1 VSAARPDTA
10 VKVLSV
16 TVGVGAR
23 SGGVAPVVGG
33 SARELER
40 LGSGMTVL
48 ATDLALAPWG
58 LLQRQQR
65 IRPEEWHPS
74 LTGTDTRLF
83 PARFPR
89 RLAYSPALGRAV
101 RSLAAGFDVVH
112 IHNLWQ
118 YPQYAGYRAAQR
130 AGVPHIVSLHGGL
143 DPYLRERGRIR
154 KRLMSSLWQDAML
167 AGARLIHVTTEAE
180 RELTAD
186 VAPEVPRAVVPCGLY
201 VEEFATPPPPDRF
214 RRSHLGGYDG
224 PLILFLGRITR
235 KKGLDVLIRAFARV
249 RRERRCRLAV
259 VGPDDEGI
267 LPSLRAL
274 AGELGLEDDVG
285 FLDPVYGEDRL
296 AALASA
302 DVWALSSHAENFGI
316 AVVEA
321 MAAGCAVVTTP
332 EVNVTPEIA
341 AAGAGMI
348 SEAEPEPFAAALSQL
363 LADDRERERL
373 RGRARK
379 FARGYDWSAVG
390 PRLLEMYREAIS
402 G

>member
-1 VSAARPDTA
+1 VTAARADTPIE
-10 VKVLSV
+10 VLSV
-16 TVGVGAR
+16 VVGVGAR

-33 SARELER
+33 GARELER
-40 LGSGMTVL
+40 LGSRTTVVG
-48 ATDLALAPWG
+48 TDLALAPWG
-58 LLQRQQR
+58 LLQRQRR

-74 LTGTDTRLF
+74 LNGTDTRLF

-89 RLAYSPALGRAV
+89 RLAFSPALGRAV
-101 RSLAAGFDVVH
+101 RSMASSFDVVH

-118 YPQYAGYRAAQR
+118 YPQYAAFRAARR
-130 AGVPHIVSLHGGL
+130 ARVPYIVSLHGGL
-143 DPYLRERGRIR
+143 DPYLRERGRGR
-154 KRLMSSLWQDAML
+154 KRLMSSLWQDEML

-201 VEEFATPPPPDRF
+201 VHEFATPPPPDRF
-214 RRSHLGGYDG
+214 RRAHLGGYEG
-224 PLILFLGRITR
+224 PLVLFLGRITQ
-235 KKGLDVLIRAFARV
+235 KKGLDVLIRAFGRV
-249 RRERRCRLAV
+249 RRERPCRLAV

-267 LPSLRAL
+267 LPSLRAIV
-274 AGELGLEDDVG
+274 AELGLDDDVD
-285 FLDPVYGEDRL
+285 FLDPLYGEERL

-321 MAAGCAVVTTP
+321 MAAGCAVVATP
-332 EVNVTPEIA
+332 GVNVSPEIA
-341 AAGAGMI
+341 AAGAGVI
-348 SEAEPEPFAAALSQL
+348 AAAEPEPFGAELARL

-373 RGRARK
+373 CGRARD
-379 FARGYDWSAVG
+379 FARGYDWSTVG
-390 PRLLEMYREAIS
+390 PRLLEMYRAAIS